1 MSKRL
6 SKRNIRKN
14 KSRRNKYT
22 RRNKTMKGGTG
33 FRAPEYVNFVPY
45 SNTTF
50 NNTFNNTEPIVR
62 ALGAASR

>member
-6 SKRNIRKN
+6 SKRLSKRN
-14 KSRRNKYT
+14 RRNKHT
-22 RRNKTMKGGTG
+22 RRNKSMKGGTG

-45 SNTTF
+45 SESTF
-50 NNTFNNTEPIVR
+50 SNSEPLVR